1 VADGLIAAAP
11 IHGELIMAERA
22 RAKRKTKGK
31 DGNGIGHNGGP
42 MLGDKAKSQVYR
54 RWLDKIEHADVRYEA
69 AKDIAKSRKGELGS
83 IYAAA
88 KEDGCNID
96 AIKEARAKHKLDH
109 LTVAQDY
116 DDMGFVLR
124 LMKSPLAEQLNLF
137 ATPQRDE
144 ETNVAIAGE
153 LAGRRGDAIDEN
165 PHDVGT
171 AYYVTWRA
179 AHERGQKALQ
189 DTLRE

>member
-1 VADGLIAAAP
+1 MSTSCFSSLAAAP
-11 IHGELIMAERA
+11 
-22 RAKRKTKGK
+22 RAKAGRRKKANGKGQ
-31 DGNGIGHNGGP
+31 GPGIGDNSRP
-42 MLGDKAKSQVYR
+42 RLGHRDKEQIYR
-54 RWLDKIEHADVRYEA
+54 RWLSKIDTADAVYERA
-69 AKDIAKSRKGELGS
+69 REIAKSRKGELGQ
-83 IYAAA
+83 IFEAA

-124 LMKSPLAEQLNLF
+124 IMKSPLAEQLNLF
-137 ATPQRDE
+137 TTPVRDE

-153 LAGRRGDAIDEN
+153 LAGRRGDPIDEN
-165 PHDVGT
+165 PHQVGT

-179 AHERGQKALQ
+179 AHDRGQKALQ
-189 DTLRE
+189 ENLRD

>member
-1 VADGLIAAAP
+1 
-11 IHGELIMAERA
+11 MAERA

-31 DGNGIGHNGGP
+31 DGNGIGHNSTP
-42 MLGDKAKSQVYR
+42 MLGNKTKAEIYD
-54 RWLDKIEHADVRYEA
+54 RWLGKIEHADVRYEA
-69 AKDIAKSRKGELGS
+69 ARDLAKTRKGELGT
-83 IYAAA
+83 IYEAA

-96 AIKEARAKHKLDH
+96 AIKEARKKHKLDH

-116 DDMGFVLR
+116 EDMGFVLR
-124 LMKSPLAEQLNLF
+124 RMKSPLAEQLNLF
-137 ATPQRDE
+137 APAVRDE

-153 LAGRRGDAIDEN
+153 LAGRRGDSIDEN

-171 AYYVTWRA
+171 AYFVTWRA

-189 DTLRE
+189 ETLRD